1 MKRRRALKEESKGR
15 SLGVRNTDRAEARAE
30 ARRSIRELMGNIG
43 QYGGS
48 PKEKL
53 MLSDKLSM
61 MAHSSIDVGYIK
73 TLLFPELYNAD
84 IP

>member
-1 MKRRRALKEESKGR
+1 MLKEEGKR
-15 SLGVRNTDRAEARAE
+15 TLGVRNTDRAEARAE
-30 ARRSIRELMGNIG
+30 ARRTIRELMGSIG

-53 MLSDKLSM
+53 MLSDKLST